1 MKIKRII
8 AIFLV
13 LFMLIPALGTV
24 SSAYY
29 TNELIFT
36 DVKENDWFYTSVYNC
51 WIREYIVGM
60 TNEKGEF
67 VFMPNDTL
75 TRAQFLQML
84 ANSTMDLIYNTDY
97 EAMDTGFEDV
107 KTSHWYNGAVAWGV
121 EKGIVKGVSE
131 TRFAPNDPVT
141 REQMA
146 RMLYLFTEYKGYNM
160 NYADDLSAFTDA
172 DTVSPWALP
181 QVQWA
186 VAANIIKGY
195 GDTTIRPR
203 GLATRAEACTVLGS
217 LNTYFNYDGPIDRGG
232 AYSVIYN
239 YIDENGILL
248 NNGSV
253 QFKGYSISNGNAVLT
268 FSHGIDSK
276 PFFINY
282 EKHRDDG
289 VIESISIYISSLT
302 TSYNYDYEQRSLVG
316 ENEWEHYFATAADL
330 TVNGLT
336 DIIYY
341 IGGEN
346 DTERVCQAQLCHEE
360 FMSEL
365 EAFLET
371 LGLKYEDLFRA

>member
-1 MKIKRII
+1 MKKII
-8 AIFLV
+8 AILLV
-13 LFMLIPALGTV
+13 LFTLIAALATA
-24 SSAYY
+24 SSAY
-29 TNELIFT
+29 TNDLVFT
-36 DVKENDWFYTSVYNC
+36 DVKKNDWFYDPIYNC
-51 WIREYIVGM
+51 WIRDYVYGM

-67 VFMPNDTL
+67 VFMPNGTL
-75 TRAQFLQML
+75 TRAQFIQML
-84 ANSTMDLIYNTDY
+84 ANSTMDLIYNKDY

-131 TRFAPNDPVT
+131 TRFAPNDPIT
-141 REQMA
+141 REQLA
-146 RMLYLFTEYKGYNM
+146 RMLYLFVEYKGYNM
-160 NYADDLSAFTDA
+160 NYADDLSKFTDA

-186 VAANIIKGY
+186 VAANVIEGY
-195 GDTTIRPR
+195 GDTTMRPH
-203 GLATRAEACTVLGS
+203 GLTTRAEACTMLWS
-217 LNTYFNYDGPIDRGG
+217 LDTYFRYDGPLDRGG

-239 YIDENGILL
+239 YIEENGVLSD
-248 NNGSV
+248 NGSV
-253 QFKGYSISNGNAVLT
+253 QYKGYSISNGNAVLT
-268 FSHGIDSK
+268 FSHAIDSEA
-276 PFFINY
+276 FFINY

-289 VIESISIYISSLT
+289 VIESISIYIPSLT
-302 TSYNYDYEQRSLVG
+302 TSYNYDYEQRSLIG
-316 ENEWEHYFATAADL
+316 ENKWEHYFATASDL

-336 DIIYY
+336 DTIYY

-371 LGLKYEDLFRA
+371 LGLKYEDLFR